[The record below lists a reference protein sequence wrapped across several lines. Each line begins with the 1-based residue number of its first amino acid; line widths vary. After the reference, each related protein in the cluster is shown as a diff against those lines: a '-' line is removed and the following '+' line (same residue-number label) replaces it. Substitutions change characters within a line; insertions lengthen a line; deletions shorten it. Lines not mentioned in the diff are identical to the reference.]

1 MVCMNCGT
9 ENQDGVKFCA
19 GCGAQM
25 VEAYE
30 EKPTHAPRAPRP
42 AKKKFTFGMVQ
53 MLVAVVSVLVL
64 IFGVV
69 HLFVDYVVE
78 VELTVDTVDED
89 GNKEYAMEDL
99 YAYKSRIYTAID
111 EDEVQE
117 KKDAIAAKENGE
129 DLLDD
134 YFGGDLYGE
143 EKTVEEDV
151 SGSLSWFRF
160 ANILGGIFC
169 ILVACIG
176 VFYVLKDLVPVYDLA
191 FGKIFKGRTAL
202 FVMGL
207 GSVATFVL
215 HWLVNAF
222 SGVSYERIAEV
233 GSLEKNWDI
242 SVHWTVW
249 ALLIVGV
256 LAVVYEMTALSRKK
270 K

>member
-19 GCGAQM
+19 GCGAQI
-25 VEAYE
+25 VETYE
-30 EKPTHAPRAPRP
+30 EKPTHAPRASRP

-53 MLVAVVSVLVL
+53 LLVAVVSVLVL

-78 VELTVDTVDED
+78 TETVTDSVDED
-89 GNKEYAMEDL
+89 GNKEYMVEEG
-99 YAYKSRIYTAID
+99 YVYKSMIYKTID
-111 EDEVQE
+111 EDVLQE
-117 KKDAIAAKENGE
+117 AKDAISAAEAGE
-129 DLLDD
+129 DLLEG
-134 YFGGDLYGE
+134 YYGE
-143 EKTVEEDV
+143 DVMDAEDSVERDL
-151 SGSLSWFRF
+151 SGSLSWVRV
-160 ANILGGIFC
+160 ANVLGGIFC

-215 HWLVNAF
+215 HWLLNAF
-222 SGVSYERIAEV
+222 GGVSYEEISEV
-233 GSLEKNWDI
+233 SSMEMDVSV